1 MGKYCLNDGINPH
14 GWVCDVDWE
23 RSEGMFYKGGN
34 VDDAYSVVGYMD
46 CPDGSDDYYG
56 APPCVPPIFTAESC
70 DLLTGWF
77 TQAKQYC
84 LTAQHE
90 YDKYY
95 DWDVYTN
102 L

>member
-1 MGKYCLNDGINPH
+1 M
-14 GWVCDVDWE
+14 WVCDVDWE
-23 RSEGMFYKGGN
+23 MSEGSWDPY
-34 VDDAYSVVGYMD
+34 AYSAIAYMD
-46 CPDGSDDYYG
+46 CPDGSQDYYG
-56 APPCVPPIFTAESC
+56 TPPCEPPIFTEESC

-90 YDKYY
+90 YDQYY
-95 DWDVYTN
+95 DWHYYMT